1 VRGGPKLAPC
11 GTGPGV
17 RAGRRS
23 RRERLVGCAGDPR
36 RLITLVGAGGIGKT
50 RLALEV
56 ARLARDAFDRV
67 TFVALEQV
75 REDRDVLPAI
85 ARGFGVRDLG
95 DRPLIDLL
103 AFARAGRHD
112 LIVLDS
118 FEQVV
123 SSAPLV
129 ATVLTALPGAKVLV
143 TSRSRLRLREEHV
156 FDVDPLDL
164 PSDPADAAS
173 AEICTADSRLGAG
186 RPVRGREGAGPR
198 DVADR
203 GDERGA
209 RAERGRSGLRRR
221 RAGRDH

>member
-1 VRGGPKLAPC
+1 M
-11 GTGPGV
+11 
-17 RAGRRS
+17 
-23 RRERLVGCAGDPR
+23 
-36 RLITLVGAGGIGKT
+36 GAGGIGKT

-112 LIVLDS
+112 LIVLDN

-173 AEICTADSRLGAG
+173 AEIMAAPAVRLFRDRARAVDRAGVLLGAAEAARTRTG
-186 RPVRGREGAGPR
+186 M
-198 DVADR
+198 ADQR
-203 GDERGA
+203 ARITHLPYVQLILASEQAARFEAA
-209 RAERGRSGLRRR
+209 RAQGRAMSRTGAMSVALGPS
-221 RAGRDH
+221 AVDPV